1 MEYIPKYSHPFTF
14 EQALAFDP
22 QVVSDGESG
31 LPQPSQ
37 TDTHTHIEIA
47 RLENSISHLRRTQ
60 DELAEYASDP
70 DVSQAVEENNIT
82 MHVPFLFPPR
92 FVLWQNG

>member
-22 QVVSDGESG
+22 QVVSD
-31 LPQPSQ
+31 
-37 TDTHTHIEIA
+37 EIA